1 MQVVSV
7 KKRVRGE
14 NVEVEVDGVDEVGVE
29 EEVGVGDENSLMA
42 TLPRQ
47 RSRCSRWYG
56 MVDWAG
62 AHSRAYVLHIL
73 AKGFVG
79 S

>member
-1 MQVVSV
+1 MVNV

-14 NVEVEVDGVDEVGVE
+14 NVGAEVDGVDEVGVVV
-29 EEVGVGDENSLMA
+29 EVGVEDENSLMV

-56 MVDWAG
+56 TVDWAG

-79 S
+79 